1 MTNELTM
8 IDTSTNKR
16 NEMLKSMID
25 LEYYPVPMEKQSDLV
40 VQTKISLSRVT
51 ALGTAFDPL
60 TEIFQN
66 MVGKENLR
74 TGLYKVT
81 VPEGRTLGDLA
92 KFQDGK
98 GYLGSVLNHS
108 GAVGGGQAVL
118 NPITFNPTMLFVAAA
133 LTNIDKKL
141 DNIQEIQQEILNFLV
156 QKERSELKGDLN
168 FLSDVLNN
176 YKYNW
181 NNEKYK
187 NSNHIKV
194 LDIKQSSERKIDFYR
209 ERIISKVN
217 KGTFI
222 KYNKG
227 VEKEMKVI
235 ESEFKDYQ
243 LSMYLYA
250 FSSFLEV
257 ILLENYDSQYLK
269 SISEKIEDYSF
280 EYRELYSQSYVEIE
294 GNSKNSVENKLLR
307 LGSNLSNLTGETIN
321 KIPIVKRSNIEKTLI
336 KVGEDLKTKSYK
348 KTDGIIQLLIERQ
361 SSYVHP
367 FVQNINE
374 INELYNKPLEL
385 LFDKENIYIGVQ

>member
-16 NEMLKSMID
+16 NEMFKSMID
-25 LEYYPVPMEKQSDLV
+25 LEYYPVPIENQSVLV
-40 VQTKISLSRVT
+40 MQTKISLSKVT
-51 ALGTAFDPL
+51 ALGTAFGPL

-66 MVGKENLR
+66 VVGKENLR

-98 GYLGSVLNHS
+98 GYLGSVLKD

-141 DNIQEIQQEILNFLV
+141 DNIQEIQQEILNFLI

-209 ERIISKVN
+209 ERIISKIN

-250 FSSFLEV
+250 FSSFLEI

-269 SISEKIEDYSF
+269 SISKKIEDYSF
-280 EYRELYSQSYVEIE
+280 EYRDLYSRSYIQIE
-294 GNSKNSVENKLLR
+294 KNSKNSVENKLLR
-307 LGSNLSNLTGETIN
+307 LGSNLSNLTGGTIN
-321 KIPIVKRSNIEKTLI
+321 KIPVINKSNIEKTLI
-336 KVGEDLKTKSYK
+336 KVGDDLKTKSYK
-348 KTDGIIQLLIERQ
+348 KTDKIIQLLIERQ
-361 SSYVHP
+361 SSYVRP
-367 FVQNINE
+367 FVENINE

-385 LFDKENIYIGVQ
+385 LFDKDNIYIGVQ

>member
-40 VQTKISLSRVT
+40 VQTKVSLSRVT
-51 ALGTAFDPL
+51 ALGTAFNPL
-60 TEIFQN
+60 TQIFQN
-66 MVGKENLR
+66 TVGKENLR
-74 TGLYKVT
+74 TGLYRVT

-118 NPITFNPTMLFVAAA
+118 NPVAFNPTMLFVAAA

-141 DNIQEIQQEILNFLV
+141 DNIQEIQQEILNFLI

-194 LDIKQSSERKIDFYR
+194 LDIKQSSERKIDLYR

-294 GNSKNSVENKLLR
+294 GNSKNSVENKFLR
-307 LGSNLSNLTGETIN
+307 FGSKLSNLTGETIN

-374 INELYNKPLEL
+374 INELYNNPLEL